1 MTFKTTTTLLCLC
14 FPIFLFAQNINPEN
28 IEIVRDKWGVPHI
41 FAPTDEEAAYGI
53 AWAHC
58 EDNFK
63 ELQEPL
69 LTVRG
74 LLGQIKGKE
83 GVIAD
88 AACFL
93 LDAQGIAAEKY
104 ETTFSPKFKKIL
116 EAYAAAVNRYAE
128 LHPKEVLHRKLFPAK
143 PQDIVA
149 GYILTTAF
157 ISNFQY
163 DVGRI
168 FENDVVTVL
177 QNSGQISAGSNGFAF
192 NELKTKDGKTYM
204 VSNSHQPLQ
213 GYTAWYELHV
223 CSEEGWNFHGASF
236 AGGVTPFVGTNEH
249 LGWTHTVNYNDNQDV
264 YQLLMHPKKKLQYRF
279 DGEWLQL
286 EKRIFKAK
294 VKVGIFKIPI
304 KKIFYWSKHGPVIK
318 NKQGFFALRLPA
330 IMHIGSAEQW
340 YRMNKA
346 QNKEEFLEAMRMQE
360 HPSLATVYADKEGN
374 ISFYD
379 NGLFPKKDPAFNW
392 KSTLRGDTSANL
404 WAAEFAPFD
413 EILQV
418 HNPDCGYLY
427 HANGSGLYCTG
438 KSCKPIPDKYL
449 KMGYQPLE
457 VARNRRVTDLMM
469 NYDKV
474 SYQDI
479 KDIKYD
485 QNYSLPLYT
494 RTIQNLDDILN
505 LSAEEY
511 PKIAEALKHIEGWD
525 GSATVDNRQAAVLSL
540 AVQEVLEYMM
550 KENRADISG
559 NVPKEVFVRGLKKAQ
574 KHLKRHFGTLDI
586 PLGDLQKHVRG
597 DRAEP
602 IGGMPE
608 VLAALYTKKYKK
620 KYRQSFLGDSF
631 IMFVTYNKDGVE
643 KIESVNCY
651 GASNRPESP
660 HYDDQM
666 SMYVNQE
673 LKSMSLK
680 KEEILKDAEKSYHPK

>member
-1 MTFKTTTTLLCLC
+1 MTIHLKLVLILVF
-14 FPIFLFAQNINPEN
+14 FPILIFAQKIDPQNIQ
-28 IEIVRDKWGVPHI
+28 IARDQWGVPHI

-116 EAYAAAVNRYAE
+116 EAYAAAVNRFAE
-128 LHPKEVLHRKLFPAK
+128 LHPKEVLHKKLFPATA
-143 PQDIVA
+143 QDIVA
-149 GYILTTAF
+149 GYILTTSF

-168 FENDVVTVL
+168 FENDVVEVL
-177 QNSGQISAGSNGFAF
+177 QESGQISAGSNGFAF
-192 NELKTKDGKTYM
+192 NDLKTKDGKTYM

-223 CSEEGWNFHGASF
+223 CTEEGWNFHGASF
-236 AGGVTPFVGTNEH
+236 AGGVTPFVGTNEY

-264 YQLLMHPKKKLQYRF
+264 YQLVMHPKKKLQYRF

-286 EKRIFKAK
+286 EKRVFKAK
-294 VKVGIFKIPI
+294 VKIGIFKIPI
-304 KKIFYWSKHGPVIK
+304 KRKFYWSKHGPVIK
-318 NKQGFFALRLPA
+318 NKQGFFALRLPS
-330 IMHIGSAEQW
+330 IMKIGSAEQW

-346 QNKEEFLEAMRMQE
+346 NTKEEFLEAMEMQE
-360 HPSLATVYADKEGN
+360 HPSLATVYADRFGN

-379 NGLFPKKDPAFNW
+379 NGLFPEKDPAFDW
-392 KSTLRGDTSANL
+392 KSTLRGDTSANV
-404 WAAEFAPFD
+404 WEPEFAPFE

-438 KSCKPIPDKYL
+438 KSCKPTPDKYL

-457 VARNRRVTDLMM
+457 VARNRRVTELMAD
-469 NYDKV
+469 YDKV
-474 SYQDI
+474 NYQDI
-479 KDIKYD
+479 KNIKYD
-485 QNYSLPLYT
+485 QAYSFPLYT
-494 RTIQNLDDILN
+494 RTIQNLDDIRH
-505 LSAEEY
+505 LSAEKY
-511 PKIAEALKHIEGWD
+511 PKIAPAIKHIKTWD
-525 GSATVDNRQAAVLSL
+525 GGATADNRQAALLSL
-540 AVQEVLEYMM
+540 AIEEVLNYMM
-550 KENRADISG
+550 KENQADISG
-559 NVPKEVFVRGLKKAQ
+559 SIPEKVFVKGMVKAQ
-574 KHLKRHFGTLDI
+574 KHLMRHFGTLDVA
-586 PLGDLQKHVRG
+586 LGDVQKHVRG
-597 DRAEP
+597 ERAEP

-631 IMFVTYNKDGVE
+631 ILFATYNKDGVE
-643 KIESVNCY
+643 KIETVNCY

-666 SMYVNQE
+666 NLYLKQE
-673 LKSMSLK
+673 LKEMTLD
-680 KEEILKDAEKSYHPK
+680 KEKIIKAAKQNYHPK